1 MNILFDI
8 NRNEAML
15 HLASYLR
22 RVGELDK
29 ALLVFSS
36 HEEKKRLSD
45 LIHDFDVTVRSEFY
59 KPLQA
64 EQRTPLSTIEDTIE
78 LSSMWQWVRG
88 DRWLFHISDKG
99 KFFVDKTR
107 RSHHE
112 LQAIVSRVYGNVF
125 HLFQWFQPDL
135 ILLTDVVNLSKYIIV
150 ELAFQRKIPTMFLLP
165 VRIEKFEAF
174 SNTPY
179 EHFKF
184 IYDRLNELRKETTQ
198 SEHLDEAEGIVFDI
212 LNKKNQYHDAA
223 QMSGVGPTEKE
234 TINASFL
241 AKNYRK
247 AVSKTVRHLASRNR
261 GKQTRKIVASA
272 FTKPIEMSR
281 VWLRRKYSLPRYKFD
296 QPVAGEQFIFFP
308 LHSEPETAIS
318 LNAPQIGNQ
327 AELAWNIAT
336 SIPIEM
342 KLYVKDHP
350 RMYGLRPVEYYE
362 RMRERSPNVRVLHP
376 LGNTLDFVPSAR
388 LVIVVSGTTG
398 LEALLNGIP
407 VITLGACNFQY
418 LTGVTRTRNLAMLPQ
433 VIRDALKNAPHPDA
447 IKRDALL
454 FVRACLDES
463 FSIGWYSDIT
473 WGPSDYDYNC
483 QEFRDFCVYVE
494 RQIDRVTN
502 DPGWLEPLRTGYTI

>member
-15 HLASYLR
+15 HLASHLR
-22 RVGELDK
+22 CVGKLDK
-29 ALLVFSS
+29 ALLVFNS
-36 HEEKKRLSD
+36 HEEKERLSD
-45 LIHDFDVTVRSEFY
+45 FIHDFDIMVRSEFY
-59 KPLQA
+59 KPLQT
-64 EQRTPLSTIEDTIE
+64 EQKPPLRTIEDAIE

-88 DRWLFHISDKG
+88 DRTLFYIADKG
-99 KFFVDKTR
+99 KFFLDRTQ
-107 RSHHE
+107 RSHYE
-112 LQAIVSRVYGNVF
+112 LQATVSRVYGNVF

-135 ILLTDVVNLSKYIIV
+135 ILLTDIVNLSKYIIA
-150 ELAFQRKIPTMFLLP
+150 ELAFQKKIPTMFLLP
-165 VRIEKFEAF
+165 VRIGKYEAF

-184 IYDRLNELRKETTQ
+184 IYDRLNKLRKGTTQ
-198 SEHLDEAEGIVFDI
+198 FEHLDEAERIVFDI
-212 LNKKNQYHDAA
+212 LNRKNQYHDAA

-234 TINASFL
+234 TINASYL
-241 AKNYRK
+241 AKNYRE
-247 AVSKTVRHLASRNR
+247 AVSKTVRHLAGRNR
-261 GKQTRKIVASA
+261 GKQTRKAIASA
-272 FTKPIEMSR
+272 FTKPIEMSK
-281 VWLRRKYSLPRYKFD
+281 VWLRRQYSLPRYKFD

-318 LNAPQIGNQ
+318 LNASWIGNQ
-327 AELAWNIAT
+327 AELTWNIAT

-350 RMYGLRPVEYYE
+350 RMYGLRPVQYYE

-398 LEALLNGIP
+398 LEALLKGIP
-407 VITLGACNFQY
+407 VMTLGACNFQY
-418 LTGVTRTRNLAMLPQ
+418 LTGVTRTRNLAILPQ
-433 VIRDALKNAPHPDA
+433 TIRDALRNAPHPDA
-447 IKRDALL
+447 IKRDASL
-454 FVRACLDES
+454 FVRACLYES
-463 FSIGWYSDIT
+463 FPIGWYSDIVNA
-473 WGPSDYDYNC
+473 PSDYDYSC

-494 RQIDRVTN
+494 RQIDRILN